1 MRSKKL
7 LDERLQARENSRE
20 GFISDFLAVDPQAFV
35 DSFEVRRGIEPGAK
49 ARAPQDGFE
58 KRRRRAFTVGSGNV
72 GAGVSAVWTA
82 KPFCKDG
89 DVFEVKLRC
98 RRLCRCRQLPA
109 QGQKIANR
117 RVVIHLNP

>member
-1 MRSKKL
+1 MLKKVSTL
-7 LDERLQARENSRE
+7 V
-20 GFISDFLAVDPQAFV
+20 FLCALCVWAAD
-35 DSFEVRRGIEPGAK
+35 
-49 ARAPQDGFE
+49 
-58 KRRRRAFTVGSGNV
+58 
-72 GAGVSAVWTA
+72 VWTA
-82 KPFCKDG
+82 KPFRKDG